1 MCRQERKVVLV
12 VVVVVVVVVN
22 VGFPKQRAP
31 VCVEQ

>member
-12 VVVVVVVVVN
+12 VVVVVVVN
-22 VGFPKQRAP
+22 VGFPKQRGP